1 MRSLA
6 LKIILVSFLCFYFV
20 IFPQQV
26 KAETAPLR
34 IAVAANFYP
43 VLEQLLPEFQ
53 KVAKLTA
60 APNIQLISAASGTLY
75 QQISHGAPFDVFL
88 SADAIRPQQLVDRQL
103 ADASSLK
110 TYAIGQLSLWSA
122 NQAVDSLAV
131 LSAKPS
137 EQNKLAIANPNI
149 APYGIAAKEV
159 LTKLN
164 LWQSYKHKLITGINI
179 NQTFQ
184 QVHSGAINLGIVAK
198 SQLVLNNLQ
207 GFDIPEHLYT
217 PIAQQLVIINNTKHA
232 ELAQQF
238 CAFLLSAP
246 IQQKLALYGYHSPLF
261 YNQKVAELI
270 TAEQ

>member
-1 MRSLA
+1 MRGLA
-6 LKIILVSFLCFYFV
+6 LKVILVSFFCFYFV

-26 KAETAPLR
+26 KAETAPFR

-53 KVAKLTA
+53 KLAKLTTK
-60 APNIQLISAASGTLY
+60 PNIQLISAASGTLY

-88 SADAIRPQQLVDRQL
+88 SADAIRPQQLVERQL

-122 NQAVDSLAV
+122 NHTVDSLAA
-131 LSAKPS
+131 LSVVPS
-137 EQNKLAIANPNI
+137 VQNTLAIANPHI

-164 LWQSYKHKLITGINI
+164 LWQSYKNKLITGINI

-184 QVHSGAINLGIVAK
+184 QVHSGAVNLGIVAK

-217 PIAQQLVIINNTKHA
+217 PIAQQLVIIKKTKQA
-232 ELAQQF
+232 ELAKQF

-246 IQQKLALYGYHSPLF
+246 IQQKLALYGYHSLLF
-261 YNQKVAELI
+261 NNEQNQALTEEK
-270 TAEQ
+270 Q